1 MQLEV
6 IANIKQTTHQ
16 SPILFV
22 HGAWHAAWCWENFLP
37 YFADRG
43 YAAYAVSLRGHGAS
57 AGREGIRWY
66 SAAQDYVADIAQV
79 IETLPQPPILV
90 GHSMGGYVV
99 QKYLET
105 QSATAGVLLASVPVS
120 GLFGFA
126 RRFGFRHPWPLLKS
140 QLLLNPWHLV
150 ETPELARDAFFSPE
164 VSATEIDR
172 HFARLQPESFRAELE
187 TILFDLPRPK
197 RVKTPMLVLYQIN

>member
-6 IANIKQTTHQ
+6 ISNIKHVTQP

-57 AGREGIRWY
+57 AGREGIRWH
-66 SAAQDYVADIAQV
+66 SAAQDYVADVAQV
-79 IETLPQPPILV
+79 IQTLPQPPILV

-105 QSATAGVLLASVPVS
+105 QQAAAGVLLASVPVS
-120 GLFGFA
+120 GLCGFA
-126 RRFGFRHPWPLLKS
+126 VRFGWRHPWTFLKS
-140 QLLLNPWHLV
+140 QLWLNPWLLI
-150 ETPELARDAFFSPE
+150 ETAELAQEAFFHP
-164 VSATEIDR
+164 ICQ
-172 HFARLQPESFRAELE
+172 LPKLIG
-187 TILFDLPRPK
+187 ILFDCNRSRFGWSWKRHCSTCRDPIGSRRPCWC
-197 RVKTPMLVLYQIN
+197 